1 MDLHQVAEFF
11 SSNYANTSEITS
23 SFATEAV
30 LKDGDNFV
38 KLLQQDEIR
47 KIDQANNFQEFGEV
61 KKNNLGVY
69 GERIVA
75 KLDSIG
81 REFKEN
87 MERAHKEINKPV
99 GQLSLVDSLKIQYD
113 FAVVSLHIE
122 VVSKGVQKAV
132 QNVDTL
138 VKMQ

>member
-1 MDLHQVAEFF
+1 MELHQVAEHFL
-11 SSNYANTSEITS
+11 SKSINASDITEP
-23 SFATEAV
+23 FVTGDV
-30 LKDGDNFV
+30 LRDGDKFL
-38 KLLQQDEIR
+38 KLIQQDEIKEVDR
-47 KIDQANNFQEFGEV
+47 VNNFSEFGEV

-69 GERIVA
+69 GERLVA

-81 REFKEN
+81 SEFKAN
-87 MERAHKEINKPV
+87 MEKAHKEINKPV

-132 QNVDTL
+132 QNIDTL